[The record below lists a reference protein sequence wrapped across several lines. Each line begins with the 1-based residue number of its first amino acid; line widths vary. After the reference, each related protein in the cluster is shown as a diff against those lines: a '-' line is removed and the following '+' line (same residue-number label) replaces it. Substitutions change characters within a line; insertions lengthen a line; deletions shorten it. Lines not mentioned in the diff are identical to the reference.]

1 MFKSVLVCTLAV
13 VAAAPAAA
21 QSADRGDH
29 RYRMTLVR
37 AAPGR
42 LLEMIDSVKARTA
55 GSGAFLFR
63 HSQGDQWDLLV
74 LVPDG
79 RPAAAPRVDLADP
92 ALVAWRQ
99 DETVLGPDLAARE
112 GFAEA
117 GLYHF
122 EMFVALAGKRDELLR
137 EREMENAYLAEVGRP
152 VTAIFVR
159 DSGAEWDSFTI
170 GAYKSWTH
178 YAERD
183 RIPPERSAAAARK
196 AGFESDAHIGA
207 YMRSLIALHHDTFTT
222 PVR

>member
-1 MFKSVLVCTLAV
+1 MFKSLLAFTLAAV
-13 VAAAPAAA
+13 VAVPAVA
-21 QSADRGDH
+21 QNANGGTH

-42 LLEMIDSVKARTA
+42 LLDMIESVKARTA

-74 LVPDG
+74 LVPEG
-79 RPAAAPRVDLADP
+79 RAAAAPANEVADP

-99 DETVLGPDLAARE
+99 DETVVGPDLAARP

-122 EMFVALAGKRDELLR
+122 EMFVALAGKRNELLR

-152 VTAIFVR
+152 VNAIFVR
-159 DSGAEWDSFTI
+159 ESGAEWDSFTI

-178 YAERD
+178 FAERD
-183 RIPPERSAAAARK
+183 RVTPERSAEAARK

>member
-1 MFKSVLVCTLAV
+1 MFKSLLACTLAV
-13 VAAAPAAA
+13 VASAPAVA
-21 QSADRGDH
+21 QNADRGEH

-55 GSGAFLFR
+55 GSSAFLFR

-79 RPAAAPRVDLADP
+79 SAAASPRLELADP

-99 DETVLGPDLAARE
+99 DEWVLGPDLAGRP
-112 GFAEA
+112 GFAGA

-122 EMFVALAGKRDELLR
+122 EMFVALPGKRAELLR
-137 EREMENAYLAEVGRP
+137 EREMENVYLAEVGRP
-152 VTAIFVR
+152 VNAIFVR
-159 DSGAEWDSFTI
+159 EFGAEWDSFTI

-207 YMRSLIALHHDTFTT
+207 YMRSLIALHHDTLTT

>member
-1 MFKSVLVCTLAV
+1 MFKSLLACTLAV
-13 VAAAPAAA
+13 VFAAPAAA
-21 QSADRGDH
+21 QTANRGDH

-42 LLEMIDSVKARTA
+42 LLDLIESVKTRTA

-79 RPAAAPRVDLADP
+79 AAAASSRTELADP
-92 ALVAWRQ
+92 ALVSWRQ
-99 DETVLGPDLAARE
+99 DETVVGPDLAARP

-122 EMFVALAGKRDELLR
+122 EMFVALPGKRADLLR
-137 EREMENAYLAEVGRP
+137 EREMENVYLAEVGRP
-152 VTAIFVR
+152 VNAIFVR
-159 DSGAEWDSFTI
+159 EFGAEWDSFTI

-178 YAERD
+178 FAERD
-183 RIPPERSAAAARK
+183 RIPPEQAVAAARK
-196 AGFESDAHIGA
+196 AGFESDGHIGA
-207 YMRSLIALHHDTFTT
+207 YMRSLIALHHDTLTT

>member
-1 MFKSVLVCTLAV
+1 MFKSLLACMLAV
-13 VAAAPAAA
+13 VSAAPAAA
-21 QSADRGDH
+21 QTANRGDH

-42 LLEMIDSVKARTA
+42 LVDMIESVKARTA

-79 RPAAAPRVDLADP
+79 RSAASPRNELADP

-99 DETVLGPDLAARE
+99 DETVVGPDLAARS

-137 EREMENAYLAEVGRP
+137 EREMENVYLAEVGRP
-152 VTAIFVR
+152 VNAIFVR
-159 DSGAEWDSFTI
+159 EFGAEWDSFTI

-178 YAERD
+178 FAERD
-183 RIPPERSAAAARK
+183 RITPEQTAAAARK
-196 AGFESDAHIGA
+196 AGFESDAHIGP
-207 YMRSLIALHHDTFTT
+207 YMRSLIALHHDTLTT